1 MKSQRKDAN
10 FQPADRQV
18 DRQTL
23 GNSRPTG
30 IERIESVEE
39 TGIDRHTNNIVEIP
53 VEWKKKRN
61 QNGKSKKKK
70 NVTRRRGK
78 NGRTPPHARMQ
89 ESRQVK
95 TERGK
100 GNRMKTNRQ
109 RKKRNDELMR

>member
-70 NVTRRRGK
+70 KRDKEKGQEWENPAPCTNARKQTGK
-78 NGRTPPHARMQ
+78 N
-89 ESRQVK
+89 
-95 TERGK
+95 
-100 GNRMKTNRQ
+100 
-109 RKKRNDELMR
+109 RKR